1 MTWLFL
7 SYYGLEGLIAH
18 TDKDTLLLERSAVQA
33 LLTSFTCEIYLKL
46 GKKNREIHLIKPF
59 LSSILNLI
67 KWLLGLRCLII
78 FIFFMLL
85 DFLLELLTF

>member
-59 LSSILNLI
+59 F
-67 KWLLGLRCLII
+67 II
-78 FIFFMLL
+78 YLKPNKVVAWAEMFNYIHFFYVIY
-85 DFLLELLTF
+85 